1 MKEQEPVVS
10 RRLSTLSSVYSDAMA
25 TVECPIEGCGYRD
38 NLASVEAHVSG
49 STDNSHS
56 GHSGWNFREQMRE
69 EIEAGLAEVEEPAEV
84 SSESAAAGL
93 LAATVA
99 LAIIVVVSG

>member
-1 MKEQEPVVS
+1 
-10 RRLSTLSSVYSDAMA
+10 MA
-25 TVECPIEGCGYRD
+25 TVECPIEGCGYTD
-38 NLASVEAHVSG
+38 SLASVEAHVSG

-69 EIEAGLAEVEEPAEV
+69 EIEAGLAEVEEPAEA

-93 LAATVA
+93 VAATAA
-99 LAIIVVVSG
+99 LAIIVVMQG

>member
-1 MKEQEPVVS
+1 
-10 RRLSTLSSVYSDAMA
+10 MA
-25 TVECPIEGCGYRD
+25 TVECPIEGCGYTD

-69 EIEAGLAEVEEPAEV
+69 EIEAGLVAVEEPAEA
-84 SSESAAAGL
+84 SSGSAAVGL

-99 LAIIVVVSG
+99 LAIIVVTQG